1 MTAEQLATVT
11 RLLGTENI
19 VEIKIDAETDDVILI
34 LKAVS
39 AYIIVYYNGIINYWK
54 NHMRHR
60 EYQTR
65 ENGERYFLPAVIYPT
80 DMEIPNEHWWNNNQ
94 FDPETTLYLGKPVR
108 TPGHV

>member
-1 MTAEQLATVT
+1 MTAEQLTSVT
-11 RLLGTENI
+11 RLLGTEDI
-19 VEIKIDAETDDVILI
+19 VEIKNDAQTDDAILI

-39 AYIIVYYNGIINYWK
+39 QYILVDTFGIINYWK

-60 EYQTR
+60 DHQTR

-108 TPGHV
+108 SPGRV